1 MDYKDYK
8 IKEIEIPEEM
18 TKEQVNPMDEKE
30 IIFYYNAIDDKGETV
45 SVEGVKERVNKQS
58 CLNKIAE
65 LDEQIKRLQTER
77 DFWQDILDTNF

>member
-1 MDYKDYK
+1 MSNYK
-8 IKEIEIPEEM
+8 IQEIEIPEEM

-30 IIFYYNAIDDKGETV
+30 IIFYYDAITDDGRTV

-65 LDEQIKRLQTER
+65 LDEQKKRLQTER
-77 DFWQDILDTNF
+77 DFWQDILDNHF